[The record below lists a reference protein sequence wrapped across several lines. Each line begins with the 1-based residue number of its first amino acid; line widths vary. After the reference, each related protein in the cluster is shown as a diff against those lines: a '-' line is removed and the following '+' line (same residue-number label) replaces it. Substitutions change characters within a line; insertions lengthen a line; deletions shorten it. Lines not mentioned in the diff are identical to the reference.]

1 MVSNDMADEIMNII
15 EDFQISFVH
24 ARMGAN
30 GEVGITHPAL

>member
-1 MVSNDMADEIMNII
+1 MVSNDMADEMNII